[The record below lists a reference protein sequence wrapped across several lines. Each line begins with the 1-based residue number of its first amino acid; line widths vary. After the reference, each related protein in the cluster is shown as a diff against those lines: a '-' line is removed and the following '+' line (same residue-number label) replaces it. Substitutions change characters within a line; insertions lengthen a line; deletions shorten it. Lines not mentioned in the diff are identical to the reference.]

1 MKNTVFI
8 KDDLHRVSLDSF
20 LAPSVVDPEDLNA
33 LRRYRDTAKEL
44 LELADSK
51 EVEEGLKL
59 LEKVRWHLAKIDL
72 LLEKYEDGPWF
83 NA

>member
-1 MKNTVFI
+1 MRNRIFI
-8 KDDLHRVSLDSF
+8 KDDLHHVLPADF
-20 LAPSVVDPEDLNA
+20 FAPLVVDPEDLNT